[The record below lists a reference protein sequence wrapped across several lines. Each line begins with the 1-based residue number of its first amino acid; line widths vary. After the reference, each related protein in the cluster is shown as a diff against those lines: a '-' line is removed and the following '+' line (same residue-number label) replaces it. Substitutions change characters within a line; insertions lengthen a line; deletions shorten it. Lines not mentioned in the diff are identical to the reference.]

1 MINLIIVMAGDDDD
15 DNDSWLIKMRMR
27 MMDGWL

>member
-15 DNDSWLIKMRMR
+15 DDNDSWLMKMRM
-27 MMDGWL
+27 MAVW

>member
-1 MINLIIVMAGDDDD
+1 MINLIIVMAGDDGD

-27 MMDGWL
+27 MMDGW

>member
-27 MMDGWL
+27 MMDGW

>member
-15 DNDSWLIKMRMR
+15 DNDHGEVQVLFIIQE
-27 MMDGWL
+27 